1 MVPTS
6 RRRDGGPACR
16 RRSTV
21 RPAARSVRPPAGT
34 IWPWQIVAL
43 DHVQFTLPPGQ
54 EDEADRFY
62 LGVLGFSTEEKP
74 PVLAA
79 RGGRWYRSGPVR
91 FHLGSDADFRPATRA
106 HPAFVVA
113 DLDALVARL
122 AEDGLG
128 GRVGREHRRGRAAA
142 TCATRSATASS

>member
-1 MVPTS
+1 MK
-6 RRRDGGPACR
+6 
-16 RRSTV
+16 
-21 RPAARSVRPPAGT
+21 
-34 IWPWQIVAL
+34 IVAL
-43 DHVQFTLPPGQ
+43 DHVQFTLPPGR

-62 LGVLGFSTEEKP
+62 IGVLGFESEEKP

-106 HPAFVVA
+106 HPAFVVS

-122 AEDGLG
+122 STEGLG
-128 GRVGREHRRGRAAA
+128 VEWDENIPGVGRCYVNDPFGNRLELVA
-142 TCATRSATASS
+142 SA